1 MISTIGVKTLASQ
14 ISRGLS
20 HRSPTILTVMGVAG
34 IVGTVVLT
42 VKATPK
48 ITEILEHEQLKKN
61 MDLGRHEKLTVLEV
75 VKSTWHEAVPPL
87 LMGSAAVFCFL
98 GANSIHLRRTAA
110 LQGVYA
116 LTETA
121 YKEYQAKVIKTLGEN
136 KETKVR
142 EEIIQDKLDANP
154 VSNNVVIITGEGD
167 TLCFDA
173 TSGRYFKSHIEKLR
187 RIQNDVNHT
196 LLTEM
201 WVTLNELYS
210 EMNLEPIDLGESLG
224 WSTDALID
232 IIFTS
237 KLTDTGEPCLVLT
250 HRIMPSIYRN

>member
-1 MISTIGVKTLASQ
+1 MSITTVGAKTLARQ

-34 IVGTVVLT
+34 IVGTVILT
-42 VKATPK
+42 VRATPK
-48 ITEILEHEQLKKN
+48 ITEILKEEQSKTP
-61 MDLGRHEKLTVLEV
+61 DKLTVFQC
-75 VKSTWHEAVPPL
+75 VKYTWHEAVPAV
-87 LMGSAAVFCFL
+87 LMGSAAICCFL

-121 YKEYQAKVIKTLGEN
+121 YKEYQAKVIKTLGER
-136 KETKVR
+136 KEMNVR
-142 EEIIQDKLDANP
+142 DEIIQDHLNANP
-154 VSNNVVIITGEGD
+154 VSSNTVIITGEGD

-187 RIQNDVNHT
+187 RIQNDVNHS

-210 EMNLEPIDLGESLG
+210 EMDLEPIDIGDSLG

-232 IIFTS
+232 IVFTS

>member
-1 MISTIGVKTLASQ
+1 
-14 ISRGLS
+14 
-20 HRSPTILTVMGVAG
+20 MGVAG
-34 IVGTVVLT
+34 IVGTVILT

-48 ITEILEHEQLKKN
+48 ITEILAYEQDKKN
-61 MDLGRHEKLTVLEV
+61 MDLGRDEKLTVLEI
-75 VKSTWHEAVPPL
+75 VKCTWHEAVPPL
-87 LMGSAAVFCFL
+87 LMGSAAVCCFL

-121 YKEYQAKVIKTLGEN
+121 YKEYQAKVIKTLGES
-136 KETKVR
+136 KEMKVR
-142 EEIIQDKLDANP
+142 EEIIQDRLDANP
-154 VSNNVVIITGEGD
+154 VSSNTVIITGEGE
-167 TLCFDA
+167 TLCYDS

-187 RIQNDVNHT
+187 RIQNNVNHD

-210 EMNLEPIDLGESLG
+210 EMDLDPIDIGDSLG

-232 IIFTS
+232 IVFTS

>member
-1 MISTIGVKTLASQ
+1 MSITTVGAKTLAKQ

-48 ITEILEHEQLKKN
+48 IMEIIEFEQSKVDEKLSILEI
-61 MDLGRHEKLTVLEV
+61 
-75 VKSTWHEAVPPL
+75 VKYTWHEAVPPF
-87 LMGSAAVFCFL
+87 LMGSAAVCCFL

-121 YKEYQAKVIKTLGEN
+121 YKEYQAKVIKTLGET
-136 KETKVR
+136 KENRIR
-142 EEIIQDKLDANP
+142 EEIIEDRLTDNP

-167 TLCFDA
+167 TLCYDSM
-173 TSGRYFKSHIEKLR
+173 SGRYFKSHIEKLR
-187 RIQNDVNHT
+187 RIENLINHE

-201 WVTLNELYS
+201 WVTLNDLYS
-210 EMNLEPIDLGESLG
+210 EMSLDPIDIGESLG
-224 WSTDALID
+224 WSPDALID

-250 HRIMPSIYRN
+250 HRVMPTVYRN